1 MKKLIILISS
11 LAIISLTS
19 CNKAETLEIKN
30 NISAKT
36 VIEKN
41 NKNITEDDEI
51 IEEIPMVDNINIEN
65 VTSIEDETPMEDEVP
80 IKDEITLKGET
91 FIEDYIPVENNQSD
105 SENIVNEDLP
115 KQNII
120 IPVNEEDAI
129 NHKTDNTIYFFVSN
143 SNADGF
149 DIIETNVGTSNLK
162 EVLDLAVNKYSLG
175 SIPKGTVIKSAY
187 VENRIA
193 YINLNEF
200 FAVDSQSGSS
210 AYTYTKIYSIVNLAI
225 YNKVFGVDKVVL
237 SIENGITCIG
247 PAIIPEFYTAK
258 LFNKGTY

>member
-30 NISAKT
+30 NNSAKT
-36 VIEKN
+36 IIEKN
-41 NKNITEDDEI
+41 NKNITENDEI
-51 IEEIPMVDNINIEN
+51 IEETPMVDNTNIEN
-65 VTSIEDETPMEDEVP
+65 VTSIEDEVP
-80 IKDEITLKGET
+80 IKDEITLKDET

-105 SENIVNEDLP
+105 PENIVNEDLP

-237 SIENGITCIG
+237 SIENGLTCIG